1 MQMKEMTPE
10 QQLAYVTGNIS
21 SKEMNGTN
29 IAKKIESI
37 TNGQMI
43 EIEQKL
49 RMERESKQDILNN
62 GINSGKPSLQPESN
76 DKIKKT
82 KGRRDVNEEIDE

>member
-1 MQMKEMTPE
+1 
-10 QQLAYVTGNIS
+10 
-21 SKEMNGTN
+21 
-29 IAKKIESI
+29 
-37 TNGQMI
+37 MI